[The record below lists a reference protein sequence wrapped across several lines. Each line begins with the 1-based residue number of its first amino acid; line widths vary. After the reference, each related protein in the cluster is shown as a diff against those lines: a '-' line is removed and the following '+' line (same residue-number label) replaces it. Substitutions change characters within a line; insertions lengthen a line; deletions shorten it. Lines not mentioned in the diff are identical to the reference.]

1 MIIKGGDKMGRLYE
15 KDIHEKLIELEKI
28 ILPKYREESKK
39 RIEGQ
44 KIDYALYEKEFRKR
58 MKGAIKILTPIT
70 NEATRTLFFYRE
82 KGVKPLLKPNEKL
95 RLILIHQLFGKS
107 NRNMSYMLMLFSLM
121 TGVDVSYK
129 YVERLYSDPETEAAL
144 FNLLILL
151 LKKKKIDEI
160 DCCGDATGYSLI
172 ISKHYLS
179 EVNKLKDK
187 IKEQDPKNEKKA
199 FVYKFALMDLK
210 TRMYVCYGSSLIS
223 EKRAFDKAMQM
234 LKLLDVSIKSIR
246 LDRYYSNPCYVKQ
259 FPDSKVYIIPKSN
272 SGLGHGDE
280 WLNAMKSFVEDTY
293 NYIREYFQRVNSENG
308 WAQDKKLLGWKV
320 SQRRCDRIDTALF
333 CRCIWHNLFYLF

>member
-1 MIIKGGDKMGRLYE
+1 MGRLYE
-15 KDIHEKLIELEKI
+15 TDIHDKLKELDKT

-39 RIEGQ
+39 RIEGE
-44 KIDYALYEKEFRKR
+44 KIDYALYEKDFKR
-58 MKGAIKILTPIT
+58 RIKKAIKILTPIT

-82 KGVKPLLKPNEKL
+82 KGARPMLKPNEKL

-151 LKKKKIDEI
+151 LKKKKIKEI

-172 ISKHYLS
+172 ISKHYLT

-187 IKEQDPKNEKKA
+187 IKEQDPKDDKKA
-199 FVYKFALMDLK
+199 FVYKFALMDIS
-210 TRMYVCYGSSLIS
+210 TRMYVCYGTSFIS
-223 EKRAFDKAMQM
+223 EKRAFVKAMDM
-234 LKLLDVSIKSIR
+234 LKILDISIRSIR
-246 LDRYYSNPCYVKQ
+246 LDRYYLSFQ
-259 FPDSKVYIIPKSN
+259 FSS
-272 SGLGHGDE
+272 
-280 WLNAMKSFVEDTY
+280 
-293 NYIREYFQRVNSENG
+293 
-308 WAQDKKLLGWKV
+308 
-320 SQRRCDRIDTALF
+320 
-333 CRCIWHNLFYLF
+333 